1 MFELIKPGCGGV
13 VESSLVLEMPDE
25 DLRQVYDRVREL
37 ENKMMSDKYD
47 REHDD
52 LEEGS
57 DEVSPLPPSTHN
69 HHEL

>member
-1 MFELIKPGCGGV
+1 MFELIKPGCEGV

-37 ENKMMSDKYD
+37 DNKMMSDKYD
-47 REHDD
+47 REHED
-52 LEEGS
+52 LKEWSEEAPPL
-57 DEVSPLPPSTHN
+57 SPLPHH